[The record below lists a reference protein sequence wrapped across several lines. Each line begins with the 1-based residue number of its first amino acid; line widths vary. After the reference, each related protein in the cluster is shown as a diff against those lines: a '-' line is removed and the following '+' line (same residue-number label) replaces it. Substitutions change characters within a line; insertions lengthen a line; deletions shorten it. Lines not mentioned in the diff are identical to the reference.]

1 LGNSFFEAE
10 HQSRQI
16 IARYAGQDRE
26 LNFVSRVGIVVEE
39 ADESLFWLEM
49 ISDLELVSQ
58 ERLKN
63 LLDEAQQ
70 LTAIFTAAQ
79 STAKRGQ

>member
-1 LGNSFFEAE
+1 VILRAE
-10 HQSRQI
+10 
-16 IARYAGQDRE
+16 
-26 LNFVSRVGIVVEE
+26 FVSRIGVVVEE
-39 ADESLFWLEM
+39 ADESLFWLEL
-49 ISDLELVSQ
+49 ISDLKLVSQ

-70 LTAIFTAAQ
+70 LTASFTAAQ